1 MGLTVKDESNP
12 DGDIE
17 IVYTGLRPAE
27 KLFEELLIGKNVTRT
42 EHPMILRAMEHR
54 LPWVELRALVEE
66 LEAALEMFDCDKAL
80 DILIRA
86 VAEYRPAA
94 LIHDLVW
101 QRPRLAET
109 ARRNLVRLASH
120 AGG

>member
-1 MGLTVKDESNP
+1 VKDESNQ

-42 EHPMILRAMEHR
+42 DHPMILRALEHR
-54 LPWVELRALVEE
+54 LTWSQLRALLEE
-66 LEAALEMFDCDKAL
+66 LESALEMFDCDKAL

-94 LIHDLVW
+94 AIHDLVW
-101 QRPRLAET
+101 QRAQIAAERDNVTRLA
-109 ARRNLVRLASH
+109 AHS
-120 AGG
+120 AG